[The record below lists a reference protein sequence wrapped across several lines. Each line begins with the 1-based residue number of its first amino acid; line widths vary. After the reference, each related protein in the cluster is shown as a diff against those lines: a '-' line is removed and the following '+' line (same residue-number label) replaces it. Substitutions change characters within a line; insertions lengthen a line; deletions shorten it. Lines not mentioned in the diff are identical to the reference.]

1 MIKVGITGGIGSG
14 KSIVCEVF
22 KILGVPVF
30 LADNVARDLQQN
42 DNQVR
47 SYLINLFGESI
58 YSQGGML
65 DRKKLAHLIF
75 NNKELMT
82 KVNQIIHPVVRE
94 NFDKWAGMH
103 ADNEYIIYEAA
114 ILFESGYYKDF
125 DLNILVIA
133 DENIRIKRVMQRD
146 NSSEESVR
154 QRINN
159 QMKDAE
165 KMKMADYVVEN
176 NEKSLLIPQIIELDK
191 VLKNHGKV
199 R

>member
-1 MIKVGITGGIGSG
+1 MNKVGITGGIGSG

-30 LADNVARDLQQN
+30 HADNVARDLQQN
-42 DNQVR
+42 DHQVR
-47 SYLINLFGESI
+47 SGLIHLFGESI
-58 YSQGGML
+58 YSREGMP
-65 DRKKLAHLIF
+65 DRKKIAGLIF
-75 NNKELMT
+75 NDQELMS
-82 KVNQIIHPVVRE
+82 KVNQIIHPRVRE
-94 NFDKWAGMH
+94 NFNKWADMH
-103 ADNEYIIYEAA
+103 ADDSYILYEAA
-114 ILFESGYYKDF
+114 ILFESVYYKDL

-133 DENIRIKRVMQRD
+133 DEKIRIKRVMQRD
-146 NSSEESVR
+146 NTTEELVR

-159 QMKDAE
+159 QMNDME
-165 KMKMADYVVEN
+165 KMKMADYILEN